1 MATRIANYEA
11 MFLISQ
17 AQAAQFGDV
26 IAHIRHTLERY
37 HATIIAMRKWDER
50 RLAFEIQK
58 QKRGLYI
65 LCYFSCDTKH
75 LGEIERAFNLSENVM
90 RHLVIRADHLSM
102 DEMQAADA
110 AKELEAEAKLRA
122 AQPTLPIAAHSTP
135 EPVILGDE
143 DEEI

>member
-1 MATRIANYEA
+1 MATRVANYEA

-17 AQAAQFGDV
+17 AQAAQFGEV
-26 IAHIRHTLERY
+26 ISHIRHTLERY

-50 RLAFEIQK
+50 RLAYEIQK

-90 RHLVIRADHLSM
+90 RHLVVRADHMTM
-102 DEMQAADA
+102 DQMKGADA
-110 AKELEAEAKLRA
+110 QKELEAEAKLRA
-122 AQPTLPIAAHSTP
+122 SQPAMPIAAAP
-135 EPVILGDE
+135 EPVASTE
-143 DEEI
+143 DDGEDM

>member
-1 MATRIANYEA
+1 MATRTANYEA

-17 AQAAQFGDV
+17 AQAAQFGET

-50 RLAFEIQK
+50 RLAYEIQK

-75 LGEIERAFNLSENVM
+75 LGEIERAFNLSESVM
-90 RHLVIRADHLSM
+90 RHMIIRADHLSI
-102 DEMQAADA
+102 DEMKAADA
-110 AKELEAEAKLRA
+110 ARELEAEAKLRA
-122 AQPTLPIAAHSTP
+122 SQPSLPIAAAPEP
-135 EPVILGDE
+135 EPVAAGEEDE
-143 DEEI
+143 DI